1 MHIKKGD
8 IAKVIT
14 GGYKGKTGKV
24 LKVLR
29 KENRVIVEGVNIVSR
44 HTKPSNAYPDGGIMK
59 REAPIHASN
68 VMVVDPKTNE
78 ATRVGYNVVDGKKVR
93 YAKKTGNVLDS

>member
-1 MHIKKGD
+1 
-8 IAKVIT
+8 
-14 GGYKGKTGKV
+14 
-24 LKVLR
+24 
-29 KENRVIVEGVNIVSR
+29 
-44 HTKPSNAYPDGGIMK
+44 MK